1 MHERRAAEMRAVAGG
16 LEAPSQMVNITIAII
31 IVISIMMLMRKKV
44 YVYKCECQVIVLYLI
59 LRGLL
64 PLPWLE
70 PTSEAACLQDSLGR
84 C

>member
-1 MHERRAAEMRAVAGG
+1 MMTTM
-16 LEAPSQMVNITIAII
+16 MVILI
-31 IVISIMMLMRKKV
+31 IMMTMITKMMMKMRV
-44 YVYKCECQVIVLYLI
+44 SLDQVIVLYLI

-84 C
+84 FNHFKTMKNP